1 MPPRTMN
8 IRVIPNA
15 GRNEVSEE
23 KDGSL
28 KVRVTAPPER
38 GRANKAAVKL
48 LAESLGVRKSAVK
61 IVKGEKSRDKTVEV
75 AMSD

>member
-1 MPPRTMN
+1 MPSKTIN
-8 IRVIPNA
+8 IRVMPNA

-28 KVRVTAPPER
+28 RVRVTAPAER
-38 GRANKAAVKL
+38 GRANKAAVEL
-48 LAESLGVRKSAVK
+48 LAKFLGVKKSAVK

-75 AMSD
+75 AAPG